1 MNNDQPMRIVIKVD
15 NDIKIT
21 DLIRKISQIR
31 ELNIETPLVKT
42 EIVVFQMTG
51 SNNLKN
57 LMNPEMKLSQF

>member
-1 MNNDQPMRIVIKVD
+1 M
-15 NDIKIT
+15 
-21 DLIRKISQIR
+21 R

-57 LMNPEMKLSQF
+57 FMNPAMKLSQF